1 MTYGAGHLV
10 TATFGQW
17 PIWPGYKKN
26 YYIKN
31 CSPDGS
37 AALFAVKQTFP
48 ISLHYLFSP
57 EIWCCFRQVPLTF
70 MPNLV
75 NLGLSGQSDGGKNNF
90 SCNFEFSENLSGIND
105 PIANYSILVRGIRI
119 RVKFDLPIPVVQ
131 KWW

>member
-1 MTYGAGHLV
+1 MIDYGAGHLV

-17 PIWPGYKKN
+17 PIWPGCKN
-26 YYIKN
+26 YYYYIKN

-48 ISLHYLFSP
+48 ISLHYQPLLFTSISH
-57 EIWCCFRQVPLTF
+57 EIWYYFMQVPLSF

-75 NLGLSGQSDGGKNNF
+75 YLGLSGQSDGGKNNF

-105 PIANYSILVRGIRI
+105 PLAN
-119 RVKFDLPIPVVQ
+119 
-131 KWW
+131 